1 MASGVCARE
10 ESSDSAGLWRRTQKN
25 IHHAVGNGYVRRP
38 MAPDGHAWAWWGEVN
53 FEWTPFAIPYMTSG
67 VMAVVVALVARRYR
81 HRQGATALCC
91 LVVAAAVWSLGNALE
106 ICSVGLEAKALWA
119 NIEYVGIVAVPVAW
133 FAAALG
139 LTEKNEWLNRRNI
152 MLLMVVPIAVQVLV
166 WTNGYHGLM
175 RYNVGIDTSGP
186 FGVIVKTYGLGFWV
200 MTVYSYVLLAI
211 GTARIM
217 KAVIGLPGPYRARAA
232 LVGVS
237 VFAPWTANFLYISG
251 RSPIHRLDMTPIA
264 FVVTGLAGALAVLR
278 YHVIDIQ
285 PIAWATVVQGMDD
298 SVVVTDYRGRVV
310 AANPAAQVLTGCPA
324 RHAVGKDATEVL
336 IRWPRAVQ
344 ALKDPVGSSSESVI
358 EIDDREASYELRFS
372 PLRGSRNSTIGRI
385 IIIRDVTE
393 QRRAHNEIVRQQ
405 RALAA
410 MEEREALARD
420 MHDDICQVLGY
431 LNLELQSTRGRLGQ
445 GQAAAAQ
452 GDIDSL
458 ISLVRNAQAEM
469 RSHIRSM
476 RGGAESGWGLMPKLQ
491 QLLRGIESRYGICT
505 ALTVSRELSEGI
517 MGHAAK
523 LQLLRI
529 VQEACANTV
538 KHADASGLWVSVECL
553 GSVVEVV
560 VRDDGKGFSVV
571 DEAAV
576 AEEDPAGPSGEGL
589 GLSIMRERAERLG
602 GDFTLHSAP
611 GKGTEIRVCI
621 PVKPDGGGS

>member
-1 MASGVCARE
+1 
-10 ESSDSAGLWRRTQKN
+10 
-25 IHHAVGNGYVRRP
+25 

-67 VMAVVVALVARRYR
+67 VMAVAVALVARRYR

-106 ICSVGLEAKALWA
+106 TCSVGLEAKALWA

-139 LTEKNEWLNRRNI
+139 LTGKNEWLNRRNI

-285 PIAWATVVQGMDD
+285 PIAWATVIAGMDD
-298 SVVVTDYRGRVV
+298 GVVVTDDRGRVA
-310 AANPAAQVLTGCPA
+310 AANPAAQALTGCPA
-324 RHAVGKDATEVL
+324 RQAVGKDVTEVL

-344 ALKDPVGSSSESVI
+344 ALKNPVGSSSESVI

-393 QRRAHNEIVRQQ
+393 QRSAHNEIVRQQ